1 LEGGVQMSGK
11 KFKYHVEE
19 TWNAPGHP
27 MLDKL
32 GNVGWELVT
41 ILREKHNGSFLYT
54 SYFKLEV

>member
-1 LEGGVQMSGK
+1 MSEK

-19 TWNAPGHP
+19 TWNSPAHP

-32 GNVGWELVT
+32 GDVGWELVT
-41 ILREKHNGSFLYT
+41 ILREKHNGSVLYT

>member
-1 LEGGVQMSGK
+1 MSEK

-19 TWNAPGHP
+19 TWNAPGHS

-32 GNVGWELVT
+32 GDVGWELVT
-41 ILREKHNGSFLYT
+41 ILREKHNGSVLYT